1 MPDIGRKATGVR
13 VVRGGFGDGNQLE
26 GYAGADLAAG
36 DACYIDP
43 ATGDFLLADAT
54 AAGTAGA
61 KGLAASNARAGQG
74 VTLLFNGEMD
84 GFDLSG
90 LAFGDTVYLS
100 ETSGA
105 LADAAPATTGAVTV
119 EVGTVINVGG
129 DRVLKVE
136 VK

>member
-1 MPDIGRKATGVR
+1 MADVPKLATGIR

-36 DACYIDP
+36 DTCYIDP

-54 AAGTAGA
+54 ADATAGV
-61 KGLAASNARAGQG
+61 KGFAASNARQGQG

-90 LAFGDTVYLS
+90 LAFGDPVYLS
-100 ETSGA
+100 ETPGA
-105 LADAAPATTGAVTV
+105 IADAAPVTAGSVTTV
-119 EVGTVINVGG
+119 VGTVIAVAGSK
-129 DRVLKVE
+129 VLKVE